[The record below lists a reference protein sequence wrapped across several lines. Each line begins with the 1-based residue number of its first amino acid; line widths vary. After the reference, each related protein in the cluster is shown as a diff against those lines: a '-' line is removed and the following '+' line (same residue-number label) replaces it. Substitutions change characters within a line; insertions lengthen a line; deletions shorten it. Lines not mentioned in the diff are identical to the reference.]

1 MSTLNYNCFAGFCV
15 YHIKEPENTEFPL
28 QKEYFETNRI
38 CAKSPVFSNSREV
51 TGRFK
56 LEPGTYIVIPSTY
69 EPNHEGDY
77 LLRIY
82 AEKMTPLVL
91 VS

>member
-1 MSTLNYNCFAGFCV
+1 MANHHTHNKFKSITCEKNLRTQPRHV
-15 YHIKEPENTEFPL
+15 E
-28 QKEYFETNRI
+28 EYFETNRI

-56 LEPGTYIVIPSTY
+56 LEPGTYIIIPSTY

-82 AEKMTPLVL
+82 AERMTPLVL